1 MFSIIFYIL
10 ISLMFLILFLRVI
23 LSVKYFKNIDEYKK
37 QNLDEKK
44 YTIVQPILSGD
55 PRLEEDLRANLE
67 NTKEMSFIWL
77 IDKTDFVAQGT
88 ADKIL
93 KKVSF
98 KNRVKIIKIEEVP
111 QEINPKIFK
120 LNFALEYIKTEY
132 TIILD
137 DDSVIDK
144 RYLKELALYE
154 DNKEEI
160 LITGIP
166 YNYGNKNFYSKLL
179 AAFVNSNSFL
189 TYFTMAELKE
199 NKSINGM
206 FYIIKTD
213 ILKKYN
219 IFEKI
224 KYFLCDDLALA
235 SYLLEKNI
243 KIIQTRIFCNVR
255 TTIPNLKKYILQMK
269 RWLLFSNIYM
279 KKNFSLKFFVF
290 ILLPTILPIIILMS
304 TLFLEENYFLIVL
317 ILFFI
322 KSLIV
327 YFYRYFFLKL
337 NSEII
342 SIFYEF
348 LNDFILPLIFIYT
361 LLSPPVIIWRNKK
374 IRVIDGG
381 EIKYE

>member
-10 ISLMFLILFLRVI
+10 VSLIFFILFLRI
-23 LSVKYFKNIDEYKK
+23 IFSIKYFIGLSDNENKVLN
-37 QNLDEKK
+37 EKK

-67 NTKEMSFIWL
+67 NTKEMNFIWL
-77 IDKTDFVAQGT
+77 IDKKDFVAQET

-93 KKVSF
+93 KEASF
-98 KNRVKIIKIEEVP
+98 KKRVQIIKVEEVP

-144 RYLKELALYE
+144 RYLKELAFYE
-154 DNKEEI
+154 NEEDEKI
-160 LITGIP
+160 ITGIP

-206 FYIIKTD
+206 FYIIKTN

-219 IFEKI
+219 IFEEI

-235 SYLLEKNI
+235 SFLLEKKV
-243 KIIQTRIFCNVR
+243 KIVQTRIFCNVR
-255 TTIPNLKKYILQMK
+255 TTIPNFKKYILQMK

-279 KKNFSLKFFVF
+279 KKNFSLKFFIF
-290 ILLPTILPIIILMS
+290 ILLPTTLPIIILIN
-304 TLFLEENYFLIVL
+304 TIFLEKIYFFIIL
-317 ILFFI
+317 ILFCI
-322 KSLIV
+322 KSLIL
-327 YFYRYFFLKL
+327 YFYKYFFLKIK
-337 NSEII
+337 SEIS
-342 SIFYEF
+342 SIFYEI

-361 LLSPPVIIWRNKK
+361 LLTPPIIIWRNKK
-374 IRVIDGG
+374 IRVLDG

>member
-1 MFSIIFYIL
+1 MLFIFYIL
-10 ISLMFLILFLRVI
+10 VLIVFLILILRI
-23 LSVKYFKNIDEYKK
+23 IFSVKYFKNIDSYRKK
-37 QNLDEKK
+37 YLDEKK
-44 YTIVQPILSGD
+44 YTIVQPIISGD
-55 PRLEEDLRANLE
+55 PRLEEDLKENLK
-67 NTKEMSFIWL
+67 NTKEISFIWL
-77 IDKTDFVAQGT
+77 IDEIDSVAQEIT
-88 ADKIL
+88 DRIL
-93 KKVSF
+93 KEDIF
-98 KNRVKIIKIEEVP
+98 KNRVQIIKIEEVP
-111 QEINPKIFK
+111 QEINPKVFK
-120 LNFALEYIKTEY
+120 LNFALEHIKTEY

-137 DDSVIDK
+137 DDAVIDK
-144 RYLKELALYE
+144 RYLRELALYE
-154 DNKEEI
+154 TDKEV

-206 FYIIKTD
+206 FYVVKTD

-235 SYLLEKNI
+235 SFMIEKNI

-255 TTIPNLKKYILQMK
+255 TTIPNIKKYILQMK

-279 KKNFSLKFFVF
+279 KKNFSIKFFIF
-290 ILLPTILPIIILMS
+290 ILLPTSLPIIILLNS
-304 TLFLEENYFLIVL
+304 LYLGKEYFYFTLI
-317 ILFFI
+317 IFFI
-322 KSLIV
+322 KSFIL
-327 YFYRYFFLKL
+327 YFYKYFFLKIKS
-337 NSEII
+337 NI
-342 SIFYEF
+342 SSVFYEI

-361 LLSPPVIIWRNKK
+361 LLTPAVIIWRNKK
-374 IRVIDGG
+374 IRVLDG